1 MFNAILFLFLA
12 LIFSAF
18 FSAMEIAFLASNRL
32 KIEVDKTKGTLLSKL
47 QTIFY
52 RNESKIIA
60 FILLGNNVSLVVYG
74 ISAAKLLGPVLTGWG
89 IESEAGLLLLQTL
102 LSTILVLVAAEFI
115 PKSLVQ
121 YNPNRFLKIG
131 TFPLFILYLVLFVP
145 THIVLAISWIVLKA
159 FGYDQKTNQK
169 VFSKVDLEHFVDD
182 ISERIDSEEVSSE
195 DMNLLKN
202 ALDFS
207 NVKARDCMIP
217 RTEIIA
223 VDIDDSL
230 DTVMQL
236 FIAKGLSKVIIYR
249 DSIDN
254 IIGYVH
260 SYDLFKSPQSI
271 KQILLPI
278 HFVPSVTTG
287 EELLSKFTEQSGNI
301 AIVSDEYGGTAG
313 MVTLEDVIEEI
324 FGEIEDEHDK
334 DNLVEEKVS
343 ETHFRF
349 SARTEIDY
357 LNEQYQ
363 LDIPE
368 SEEYETLGGLIL
380 FKLANIP
387 EKNSRLKMDGFSF
400 VVDEVTDRRIEI
412 VSVYLKQ

>member
-1 MFNAILFLFLA
+1 MFNAIFFLFVA
-12 LIFSAF
+12 LVFSAF

-32 KIEVDKTKGTLLSKL
+32 KIEVDKTKGTLPSKL

-74 ISAAKLLGPVLTGWG
+74 ISAAKLLDPVLTGWG

-131 TFPLFILYLVLFVP
+131 TFPLFILYLILFVP
-145 THIVLAISWIVLKA
+145 THIILAISWAVLKA

-182 ISERIDSEEVSSE
+182 ISERMDSEEVSSE

-334 DNLVEEKVS
+334 DNLVEEKLS

-349 SARTEIDY
+349 SARVEIDY

-363 LDIPE
+363 LNIPE
-368 SEEYETLGGLIL
+368 SEDYETLGGLIL
-380 FKLANIP
+380 FELANIP
-387 EKNSRLKMDGFSF
+387 EKNSKLKMAGFSF
-400 VVDEVTDRRIEI
+400 VVEEVTDRRIEI
-412 VSVYLKQ
+412 VSVYIKS

>member
-1 MFNAILFLFLA
+1 MFNAICFLFVA
-12 LIFSAF
+12 LVFSAF

-32 KIEVDKTKGTLLSKL
+32 KIEVDKSKGTLLSKI
-47 QTIFY
+47 QSIFY

-74 ISAAKLLGPVLTGWG
+74 ISAAQILDPFLYGWG
-89 IESEAGLLLLQTL
+89 ITSEVGLLLLQTF
-102 LSTILVLVAAEFI
+102 LSTILVLIAAEFI

-131 TFPLFILYLVLFVP
+131 TFPLLILYILLFIP
-145 THIVLAISWIVLKA
+145 THIILAISWVVLKA

-169 VFSKVDLEHFVDD
+169 VFSKVDLEHFVED
-182 ISERIDSEEVSSE
+182 ISERIDSEEISTE

-217 RTEIIA
+217 RTQIIA
-223 VDIDDSL
+223 VDINDSL
-230 DTVMQL
+230 QTVMQL

-260 SYDLFKSPQSI
+260 SYDLFKSPESI

-287 EELLSKFTEQSGNI
+287 EELLAKFTEQSGNI

-334 DNLVEEKVS
+334 DDLIEHKIS
-343 ETHFRF
+343 DKHFRF
-349 SARTEIDY
+349 SARVEIDY
-357 LNEQYQ
+357 INEQYS
-363 LDIPE
+363 LNIPE

-380 FKLANIP
+380 FELANLP
-387 EKNSRLKMDGFSF
+387 EKNSKLKIDGFAF
-400 VVDEVTDRRIEI
+400 VVEEVTDRRIEI
-412 VSVYLKQ
+412 VSVYLKS

>member
-1 MFNAILFLFLA
+1 MFNAIFFLFIA

-52 RNESKIIA
+52 RNESKVIA

-74 ISAAKLLGPVLTGWG
+74 ISAAKLLAPILVGWG
-89 IESEAGLLLLQTL
+89 IESEAGLLLFQTL
-102 LSTILVLVAAEFI
+102 FSTILVLFAAEFI

-131 TFPLFILYLVLFVP
+131 TFPLFILYIILFIP
-145 THIVLAISWIVLKA
+145 TQIILAISWIVLKA

-169 VFSKVDLEHFVDD
+169 VFSKIDLEHFVDD
-182 ISERIDSEEVSSE
+182 ISERMDSEEVSSE

-230 DTVMQL
+230 EIVMQL

-334 DNLVEEKVS
+334 DNLVEEKLS

-349 SARTEIDY
+349 SARVEIDY

-363 LDIPE
+363 LNIPE
-368 SEEYETLGGLIL
+368 SEDYETLGGLIL
-380 FKLANIP
+380 FELANIP
-387 EKNSRLKMDGFSF
+387 EKNSKLKMDGFSF
-400 VVDEVTDRRIEI
+400 VVEEVTDRRIEI
-412 VSVYLKQ
+412 VSVYLKS

>member
-1 MFNAILFLFLA
+1 MFNAICFLFVA
-12 LIFSAF
+12 LVFSAF

-32 KIEVDKTKGTLLSKL
+32 KIEVDKSKGTLLSKI
-47 QTIFY
+47 QAIFY

-74 ISAAKLLGPVLTGWG
+74 ISAAQILDPVLYGWG
-89 IESEAGLLLLQTL
+89 ITSEAGLLLLQTL
-102 LSTILVLVAAEFI
+102 LSTILVLIAAEFI

-121 YNPNRFLKIG
+121 FNPNRFLKIG
-131 TFPLFILYLVLFVP
+131 TFPLFILYILLFIP
-145 THIVLAISWIVLKA
+145 THVILAISWVVLKA

-169 VFSKVDLEHFVDD
+169 VFSKVDLEHFVED
-182 ISERIDSEEVSSE
+182 ISERIDSEEISTE

-223 VDIDDSL
+223 VDINDSL
-230 DTVMQL
+230 KTVMQL

-260 SYDLFKSPQSI
+260 SYDLFKSPESI

-287 EELLSKFTEQSGNI
+287 EELLAKFTEQSGNI

-334 DNLVEEKVS
+334 DDLIEEKIS
-343 ETHFRF
+343 DKHFRF
-349 SARTEIDY
+349 SARVEIDY
-357 LNEQYQ
+357 INEQYS
-363 LDIPE
+363 LNIPE

-380 FKLANIP
+380 FELANIP
-387 EKNSRLKMDGFSF
+387 EKNSKLKMGGFAF
-400 VVDEVTDRRIEI
+400 VVEDVTDRRIEI
-412 VSVYLKQ
+412 VSVYLKT

>member
-131 TFPLFILYLVLFVP
+131 TFPLFILYLILFVP

-380 FKLANIP
+380 FELANIP

>member
-1 MFNAILFLFLA
+1 MFNAIFFLFVA
-12 LIFSAF
+12 LVFSAF

-32 KIEVDKTKGTLLSKL
+32 KIEVDKTKGTLPSKL

-74 ISAAKLLGPVLTGWG
+74 ISAAKLLAPVLTGWG

-131 TFPLFILYLVLFVP
+131 TFPLFILYLILFVP
-145 THIVLAISWIVLKA
+145 THIILAISWAVLKA

-182 ISERIDSEEVSSE
+182 ISERMDSEEVSSE

-334 DNLVEEKVS
+334 DDLVEEKVS

-349 SARTEIDY
+349 SARVEIDY

-363 LDIPE
+363 LNIPE
-368 SEEYETLGGLIL
+368 SEDYETLGGLIL
-380 FKLANIP
+380 FELANIP
-387 EKNSRLKMDGFSF
+387 EKNSKLKMDGFSF
-400 VVDEVTDRRIEI
+400 VVEEVTDRRIEI
-412 VSVYLKQ
+412 VSVYLKS

>member
-1 MFNAILFLFLA
+1 M
-12 LIFSAF
+12 
-18 FSAMEIAFLASNRL
+18 
-32 KIEVDKTKGTLLSKL
+32 
-47 QTIFY
+47 
-52 RNESKIIA
+52 
-60 FILLGNNVSLVVYG
+60 
-74 ISAAKLLGPVLTGWG
+74 
-89 IESEAGLLLLQTL
+89 
-102 LSTILVLVAAEFI
+102 
-115 PKSLVQ
+115 
-121 YNPNRFLKIG
+121 
-131 TFPLFILYLVLFVP
+131 P
-145 THIVLAISWIVLKA
+145 THIILAISWVVLKA

-182 ISERIDSEEVSSE
+182 ISERMDSAEVSSE

-334 DNLVEEKVS
+334 DNLVEEKLS

-349 SARTEIDY
+349 SARVEIDY
-357 LNEQYQ
+357 LNQQYQ
-363 LDIPE
+363 LNIPE
-368 SEEYETLGGLIL
+368 SEDYETLGGLIL
-380 FKLANIP
+380 FELANIP
-387 EKNSRLKMDGFSF
+387 EKNSKLKIDGFSF
-400 VVDEVTDRRIEI
+400 VVEEVTDRRIEI
-412 VSVYLKQ
+412 VSVYLKS

>member
-1 MFNAILFLFLA
+1 MFNAICFLFVA
-12 LIFSAF
+12 LVFSAF

-32 KIEVDKTKGTLLSKL
+32 KIEVDKSKGTLLSKV
-47 QTIFY
+47 QSIFY
-52 RNESKIIA
+52 RNESKVIA

-74 ISAAKLLGPVLTGWG
+74 ISAAEILDPVLSSWG
-89 IESEAGLLLLQTL
+89 VSSEAGLLLLQTL

-131 TFPLFILYLVLFVP
+131 TFPLFILFVLLFIP
-145 THIVLAISWIVLKA
+145 TQVILAMSWVVLKT
-159 FGYDQKTNQK
+159 FGFDQKTNQK
-169 VFSKVDLEHFVDD
+169 VFSKVDLEHFVED

-230 DTVMQL
+230 DKVMQL

-260 SYDLFKSPQSI
+260 SYDLFKSPKSI

-287 EELLSKFTEQSGNI
+287 EELLAKFTEQSGNI

-334 DNLVEEKVS
+334 EDLVEQKIS
-343 ETHFRF
+343 DTHFRF
-349 SARTEIDY
+349 SARVEIDY
-357 LNEQYQ
+357 INEHYNLNV
-363 LDIPE
+363 PE
-368 SEEYETLGGLIL
+368 SEEYETLGGFIL
-380 FKLANIP
+380 YKLANIP
-387 EKNSRLKMDGFSF
+387 EKNSKLKMEGFVF
-400 VVDEVTDRRIEI
+400 VVEEVTDRRIEI
-412 VSVYLKQ
+412 VSVYLKS

>member
-1 MFNAILFLFLA
+1 MFNAIFFLFVA
-12 LIFSAF
+12 LVFSAF

-74 ISAAKLLGPVLTGWG
+74 ISAAKLLGPVLMGWG

-102 LSTILVLVAAEFI
+102 FSTILVLVAAEFI

-131 TFPLFILYLVLFVP
+131 TFPLFILYLILFVP
-145 THIVLAISWIVLKA
+145 THIILAISWVVLKA

-182 ISERIDSEEVSSE
+182 ISERMDSAEVSSE

-334 DNLVEEKVS
+334 DNLVEEKLS

-349 SARTEIDY
+349 SARVEIDY
-357 LNEQYQ
+357 LNQQYQ
-363 LDIPE
+363 LNIPE
-368 SEEYETLGGLIL
+368 SEDYETLGGLIL
-380 FKLANIP
+380 FELANIP
-387 EKNSRLKMDGFSF
+387 EKNSKLKTDGFSF
-400 VVDEVTDRRIEI
+400 VVEEMTDRRIEI
-412 VSVYLKQ
+412 VSVYLKS

>member
-1 MFNAILFLFLA
+1 MFNAICFLLVA
-12 LIFSAF
+12 LVFSAF

-32 KIEVDKTKGTLLSKL
+32 KIEVDKTKGTLLSKI
-47 QTIFY
+47 QSIFY
-52 RNESKIIA
+52 RNESKVIA

-74 ISAAKLLGPVLTGWG
+74 ISAAAILDPVLSGWG
-89 IESEAGLLLLQTL
+89 VSSEAALLLLQTL
-102 LSTILVLVAAEFI
+102 LSTVLVLVAAEFI

-121 YNPNRFLKIG
+121 YNPNRFLMIG
-131 TFPLFILYLVLFVP
+131 TIPLFILFILLFIP
-145 THIVLAISWIVLKA
+145 TQIVLAMSWVVLKT
-159 FGYDQKTNQK
+159 FGFDQKTNQK
-169 VFSKVDLEHFVDD
+169 VFSKVDLEHFVED

-230 DTVMQL
+230 DAVMQL

-260 SYDLFKSPQSI
+260 SYDLFKSPKSI

-287 EELLSKFTEQSGNI
+287 EELLAKFTEQSGNI

-334 DNLVEEKVS
+334 DDLIEQKIS
-343 ETHFRF
+343 DTHFRF
-349 SARTEIDY
+349 SARVEIDY
-357 LNEQYQ
+357 INEHYNLNV
-363 LDIPE
+363 PE
-368 SEEYETLGGLIL
+368 SEEYETLGGFIL
-380 FKLANIP
+380 YKLANIP
-387 EKNSRLKMDGFSF
+387 EKNFKLKMEGFAF
-400 VVDEVTDRRIEI
+400 VVEEVTDRRIEI
-412 VSVYLKQ
+412 VSVYFKS

>member
-1 MFNAILFLFLA
+1 
-12 LIFSAF
+12 
-18 FSAMEIAFLASNRL
+18 MEIAFLASNRL
-32 KIEVDKTKGTLLSKL
+32 KIEVDKSKGTLPSKL
-47 QTIFY
+47 QAIFY
-52 RNESKIIA
+52 KNESKIIA
-60 FILLGNNVSLVVYG
+60 FILLGNNISLVIYG
-74 ISAAKLLGPVLTGWG
+74 ISAAKILGPIFTNWG

-102 LSTILVLVAAEFI
+102 FSTILVLFAAEFI

-131 TFPLFILYLVLFVP
+131 TFPLFILYIILIIP
-145 THIVLAISWIVLKA
+145 THVILAISWVVLKA
-159 FGYDQKTNQK
+159 FGYDQRTNQK
-169 VFSKVDLEHFVDD
+169 VFSKVDLEHFVEDL
-182 ISERIDSEEVSSE
+182 SERMDSEEVSSE

-223 VDIDDSL
+223 VDINDNL
-230 DTVMQL
+230 DTVMRL

-287 EELLSKFTEQSGNI
+287 EELLTKFTEQSGNI

-334 DNLVEEKVS
+334 DDLVEEKLS

-349 SARTEIDY
+349 SARVEIDY
-357 LNEQYQ
+357 LNEHYQ
-363 LDIPE
+363 LNIPE
-368 SEEYETLGGLIL
+368 SEDYETLGGLIL
-380 FKLANIP
+380 FELANIP
-387 EKNSRLKMDGFSF
+387 EKNSKLKMDGFTF
-400 VVDEVTDRRIEI
+400 VVEEVTDRRIEI
-412 VSVYLKQ
+412 VSIYIKK

>member
-1 MFNAILFLFLA
+1 
-12 LIFSAF
+12 
-18 FSAMEIAFLASNRL
+18 
-32 KIEVDKTKGTLLSKL
+32 
-47 QTIFY
+47 
-52 RNESKIIA
+52 
-60 FILLGNNVSLVVYG
+60 
-74 ISAAKLLGPVLTGWG
+74 
-89 IESEAGLLLLQTL
+89 LLLLQTL

-131 TFPLFILYLVLFVP
+131 TFPLFILYLILFVP
-145 THIVLAISWIVLKA
+145 THIILAISWAVLKA

-182 ISERIDSEEVSSE
+182 ISERMDSEEVSSE

-334 DNLVEEKVS
+334 DDLVEEKVS

-349 SARTEIDY
+349 SARVEIDY

-363 LDIPE
+363 LNIPE
-368 SEEYETLGGLIL
+368 SEDYETLGGLIL
-380 FKLANIP
+380 FELANIP
-387 EKNSRLKMDGFSF
+387 EKNSKLKMDGFSF
-400 VVDEVTDRRIEI
+400 VVEEVTEI
-412 VSVYLKQ
+412 ITPIIAAKSPAVFPKDNLSFFSRKWFMSANQMGMV

>member
-1 MFNAILFLFLA
+1 MFNAIFFLFIA

-32 KIEVDKTKGTLLSKL
+32 KIEVDKTKGTILSKL

-52 RNESKIIA
+52 RNESKVIA

-74 ISAAKLLGPVLTGWG
+74 ISAAKLLGPILVGWG

-102 LSTILVLVAAEFI
+102 FSTILVLFAAEFI

-131 TFPLFILYLVLFVP
+131 TFPLFILYIILFIP
-145 THIVLAISWIVLKA
+145 TQIILAISWIVLKA

-169 VFSKVDLEHFVDD
+169 VFSKIDLEHFVDD
-182 ISERIDSEEVSSE
+182 ISERMDSEEVSSE

-230 DTVMQL
+230 ETVMQL

-334 DNLVEEKVS
+334 DNLVEEKLS

-349 SARTEIDY
+349 SARVEIDY

-363 LDIPE
+363 LNIPE
-368 SEEYETLGGLIL
+368 SEDYETLGGLIL
-380 FKLANIP
+380 FELANIP
-387 EKNSRLKMDGFSF
+387 EKNSKLKMDGFSF
-400 VVDEVTDRRIEI
+400 VVEEVTDRRIEI
-412 VSVYLKQ
+412 VSVYLKS

>member
-1 MFNAILFLFLA
+1 
-12 LIFSAF
+12 
-18 FSAMEIAFLASNRL
+18 
-32 KIEVDKTKGTLLSKL
+32 
-47 QTIFY
+47 
-52 RNESKIIA
+52 
-60 FILLGNNVSLVVYG
+60 
-74 ISAAKLLGPVLTGWG
+74 
-89 IESEAGLLLLQTL
+89 LLLLQTL

-131 TFPLFILYLVLFVP
+131 TFPLFILYLILFVP

>member
-1 MFNAILFLFLA
+1 MFNAICFLFVA
-12 LIFSAF
+12 LVFSAF

-32 KIEVDKTKGTLLSKL
+32 KIEVDKSKGTLLSKI
-47 QTIFY
+47 QSIFY

-74 ISAAKLLGPVLTGWG
+74 ISAAKILDPVLYGLG
-89 IESEAGLLLLQTL
+89 ITSEAGLLLLQTL
-102 LSTILVLVAAEFI
+102 LSTILVLIAAEFI

-121 YNPNRFLKIG
+121 FNPNRFLKIG
-131 TFPLFILYLVLFVP
+131 TFPLFILYILLFIP
-145 THIVLAISWIVLKA
+145 THIILAISWVVLKA

-169 VFSKVDLEHFVDD
+169 VFSKVDLEHFVED
-182 ISERIDSEEVSSE
+182 ISERIDSEEISTE

-223 VDIDDSL
+223 VDINDSL
-230 DTVMQL
+230 KTVMQL

-260 SYDLFKSPQSI
+260 SYDLFKSPESI

-287 EELLSKFTEQSGNI
+287 EELLAKFTEQSGNI

-334 DNLVEEKVS
+334 DDLIEEKIS
-343 ETHFRF
+343 DKHFRF
-349 SARTEIDY
+349 SARVEIDY
-357 LNEQYQ
+357 INEQYS
-363 LDIPE
+363 LNIPE

-380 FKLANIP
+380 FELANIP
-387 EKNSRLKMDGFSF
+387 EKNSKLKMGGFAF
-400 VVDEVTDRRIEI
+400 VVEDVTDRRIEI
-412 VSVYLKQ
+412 VSVYLKS

>member
-1 MFNAILFLFLA
+1 MFNAIFFLFLA

-60 FILLGNNVSLVVYG
+60 FILLGNNASLVVYG
-74 ISAAKLLGPVLTGWG
+74 ISAAKLLGPVLMGWG

-131 TFPLFILYLVLFVP
+131 TFPLFILYLILFIP

-324 FGEIEDEHDK
+324 FGEIEDEHDR

-363 LDIPE
+363 LNIPE

-380 FKLANIP
+380 FELANIP

>member
-1 MFNAILFLFLA
+1 MFNAFFFLFIA
-12 LIFSAF
+12 LVFSAF

-32 KIEVDKTKGTLLSKL
+32 KIEVDKTKGTVLSKL

-131 TFPLFILYLVLFVP
+131 TFPLFVLYLILFVP
-145 THIVLAISWIVLKA
+145 THIILAISWVVLKA

-182 ISERIDSEEVSSE
+182 ISERMDSEEVSSE

-230 DTVMQL
+230 ETVMQL

-334 DNLVEEKVS
+334 DNLVEEKLS

-349 SARTEIDY
+349 SARVEIDY

-363 LDIPE
+363 LNIPE
-368 SEEYETLGGLIL
+368 SEDYETLGGLIL
-380 FKLANIP
+380 FELANIP
-387 EKNSRLKMDGFSF
+387 EKNSKLKMDGFSF
-400 VVDEVTDRRIEI
+400 VVEEVTDRRIEI
-412 VSVYLKQ
+412 VSVYIKS